1 MINTGCSRQGPAFAG
16 PCGFTAPDR
25 HIPAVRARVQR
36 TPSFLAS
43 SARPILDR
51 PGRSRRLA
59 ISYNSARVFGVVP
72 PVRLR
77 CATAAPCLPSAVL
90 VLAGMCAIVFL
101 LDADR

>member
-1 MINTGCSRQGPAFAG
+1 MPRPGELPGLAYLTD
-16 PCGFTAPDR
+16 PDR
-25 HIPAVRARVQR
+25 RLRTIRVRIQR

-43 SARPILDR
+43 SARPIFDR

-59 ISYNSARVFGVVP
+59 ISYSSARVFGLVP

-90 VLAGMCAIVFL
+90 VFAGMCAIVFL